1 MSDIEE
7 DRYHDIRPYNDEE
20 VRQVLER
27 LGQSFELHRA
37 LVSYRFKRYP
47 QWSQRLLTNMVGWQL
62 RRHFAPMTTVDAFQG
77 WLKDWITAL
86 IESTTSDVEIH
97 GLEHLEQARS
107 YLWLSNHRDIAMDP
121 TLVGYALVAS
131 GWPTA
136 RIAIGD
142 NLLSNPVLADLM
154 RLNKSFIVKRSI
166 TDRRT
171 RLKEFQKLS
180 GYIRHSLEEGHSVW
194 LALIEST
201 TSDVEI
207 HGLEHLEQARSYLWL
222 SNHRDIAMDPTL
234 VGYAL
239 VASGW
244 PTARIAI
251 GDNLLSNPVLADLM
265 RLNKSFIVKRSITDR
280 RTRLKEFQK
289 LSGYIRHSLEEGH
302 SVWLA
307 QREGRA
313 KDNLDH
319 TDTAVLKM
327 LSLSGRD
334 DRLSFPE
341 VMERLRPVPVLVQYE
356 WDPCDVLKARELVA
370 LEEKGYYEKAEG
382 EDTHSILLGMKGQK
396 GKIRICFG
404 MPLTMDEMQD
414 ATRMATATDS
424 AIDQMKTLFPV
435 NYAALRILQD
445 DYQLYQNLN
454 WQCPEDRV
462 LPVEALKARCSEEPV
477 AVRIR
482 LLKTY
487 AASLISRSGLIQ
499 E

>member
-20 VRQVLER
+20 VSQVLER

-97 GLEHLEQARS
+97 GLEHLEQERS

-171 RLKEFQKLS
+171 RL
-180 GYIRHSLEEGHSVW
+180 R
-194 LALIEST
+194 
-201 TSDVEI
+201 
-207 HGLEHLEQARSYLWL
+207 
-222 SNHRDIAMDPTL
+222 
-234 VGYAL
+234 
-239 VASGW
+239 
-244 PTARIAI
+244 
-251 GDNLLSNPVLADLM
+251 
-265 RLNKSFIVKRSITDR
+265 
-280 RTRLKEFQK
+280 EFQK

-341 VMERLRPVPVLVQYE
+341 IMERLRPVPVLVQYE

-370 LEEKGYYEKAEG
+370 LEEKGHYEKAEG
-382 EDTHSILLGMKGQK
+382 EDTHSILLGMRGQK

-404 MPLTMDEMQD
+404 TPLTMDEMQD

-445 DYQLYQNLN
+445 EYQLYQNLN
-454 WQCPEDRV
+454 WQCPEDRL

-487 AASLISRSGLIQ
+487 AASLISRSGLMQ

>member
-1 MSDIEE
+1 MSGIEE

-20 VRQVLER
+20 VRLVLER

-37 LVSYRFKRYP
+37 LVSYRFGRYP
-47 QWSQRLLTNMVGWQL
+47 QWLQRLLTRLVGWQL

-86 IESTTSDVEIH
+86 IDSTTSQVDIS
-97 GLEHLEQARS
+97 GLDSLNPAQS

-121 TLVGYALVAS
+121 TLIGYALVSS

-142 NLLSNPVLADLM
+142 NLLANPVLADLM
-154 RLNKSFIVKRSI
+154 RLNKSFIVKRSV
-166 TDRRT
+166 TDRRA

-180 GYIRHSLEEGHSVW
+180 GYIRHSLE
-194 LALIEST
+194 
-201 TSDVEI
+201 D
-207 HGLEHLEQARSYLWL
+207 
-222 SNHRDIAMDPTL
+222 
-234 VGYAL
+234 
-239 VASGW
+239 
-244 PTARIAI
+244 
-251 GDNLLSNPVLADLM
+251 
-265 RLNKSFIVKRSITDR
+265 
-280 RTRLKEFQK
+280 
-289 LSGYIRHSLEEGH
+289 GH

-334 DRLSFPE
+334 DHLDFSETMR
-341 VMERLRPVPVLVQYE
+341 RLRPVPVLVQYE

-370 LEEKGYYEKAEG
+370 LEETGHYQKADG
-382 EDTHSILLGMKGQK
+382 EDTQSILLGMKGQK
-396 GKIRICFG
+396 GNIRICFG
-404 MPLTMDEMQD
+404 SPLTDAEMED
-414 ATRMATATDS
+414 AALMAEATDQ
-424 AIDQMKTLFPV
+424 AINQMKRLFPV
-435 NYAALRILQD
+435 NYAALGLLQGE
-445 DYQLYQNLN
+445 YQLYQNIE
-454 WQCPEDRV
+454 WQCPEGMV
-462 LPVEALKARCSEEPV
+462 LPTKELQARCSDEPV

-487 AASLISRSGLIQ
+487 AAALISRSSTVQ
-499 E
+499 